1 MSELSESPEQ
11 KASNSPNGQGTPT
24 SPHFRRSLSSANFS
38 PNGDLYDSLDE
49 EWLGSSE
56 TGELSI
62 FEFLDAF
69 SVIPETLDKINR
81 HLKLQSRG
89 VQCTSEV
96 QANICFS

>member
-11 KASNSPNGQGTPT
+11 KASDSPNGQDTPT
-24 SPHFRRSLSSANFS
+24 RPHFSRSLSSANFS
-38 PNGDLYDSLDE
+38 PNGDLYDSLDD

-69 SVIPETLDKINR
+69 SVIPETLDKLNR
-81 HLKLQSRG
+81 HLKLQSRE
-89 VQCTSEV
+89 VQCASKLRV
-96 QANICFS
+96 NICFS